1 MVKLDKIN
9 ESVLVVVI
17 GSVSVS
23 VKDKTGNTLS
33 QDQYKTYSFQKFVE
47 ELLEKAKTL

>member
-1 MVKLDKIN
+1 M
-9 ESVLVVVI
+9 VVV

-33 QDQYKTYSFQKFVE
+33 QDLYKTYLLQKFVE